1 MALEC
6 MFGTDMTTVE
16 LKRVMS
22 CKVYFEADLG
32 LGTLGSHRDT
42 VINEPRKAV
51 HKSTWG
57 GAGGKEGLKSCKR

>member
-51 HKSTWG
+51 HG
-57 GAGGKEGLKSCKR
+57 GGGGKGGVKVLQKIN